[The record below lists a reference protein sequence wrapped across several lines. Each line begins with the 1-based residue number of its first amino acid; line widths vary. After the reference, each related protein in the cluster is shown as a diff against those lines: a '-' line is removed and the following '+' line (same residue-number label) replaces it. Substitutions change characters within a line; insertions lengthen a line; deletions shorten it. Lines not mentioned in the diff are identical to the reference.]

1 MTRPY
6 GHFMH
11 EADIGSGEK
20 QSAEQHEIEQE
31 MQKVRNPKMDK
42 DKATAEGESKSG
54 RPDDSAG
61 KER

>member
-1 MTRPY
+1 
-6 GHFMH
+6 MH